1 MKRSNEDQHDQSV
14 KRSQPS
20 MGHGNQLPV
29 SPNLSAGSPS
39 PPRKKEHKTYMGC
52 SQLKEFELVNKLGE
66 GTFGQV
72 LFVIFVEVHKAR
84 RKEPAPGGGPQP
96 VLAMKR
102 ILMHNENEGIPIT
115 ALREIKI
122 LKRLRHQNIVPLLD
136 IAVSPGSRS
145 SRSRASIY
153 MVFPYMDHDL
163 SGLLNNPRVR
173 LTQPQIKLYMKQLL
187 EGTIYMHSHKIIH
200 RDMKAANLLIS
211 NDGTLKI
218 ADFGLARPFKPEGE
232 DYTSKV
238 VTRWY
243 RPPELFLGEK
253 KYGPAVDMW
262 GIGCV
267 FGEMLCGGPILQGTS
282 DQDQLDKIFALCGS
296 PTEETMP
303 GWSSLPGLDEKGVSY
318 QVKPQSRNVYD
329 HFLPYGG
336 IVGADLMDKLLV
348 LDPKKRLTA
357 FAASDHDYLW
367 TEPLPAEIGMLPQ
380 YEASH
385 EYDRQRRNEA
395 QQDRHN
401 TAHRNNNNFHPS
413 QPTHGGHHPQGRHG
427 LNMPNAGGGNGGVVP
442 YRHNNGGGYNG
453 DHDRRDKNRG
463 HAGTGSSAAPAPVP
477 SSYRPIPLPPKPQ
490 AAAVPP
496 AAPPASSIPPRRA

>member
-1 MKRSNEDQHDQSV
+1 MKRSNEDQQDHAV
-14 KRSQPS
+14 KRSQPT
-20 MGHGNQLPV
+20 MLHNGNQLPV

-39 PPRKKEHKTYMGC
+39 PPRKKELKSYVGC

-72 LFVIFVEVHKAR
+72 HKAR
-84 RKEPAPGGGPQP
+84 RKDSTAGSTPQP

-102 ILMHNENEGIPIT
+102 ILMHNENEGVPIT

-145 SRSRASIY
+145 GRSRASIY

-187 EGTIYMHSHKIIH
+187 EGTIYMHANKIIH

-267 FGEMLCGGPILQGTS
+267 FGEMLCGGPILQGNS
-282 DQDQLDKIFALCGS
+282 DQDQLDKIFTLCGS

-303 GWSSLPGLDEKGVSY
+303 GWSSLPGLEEKGVVY
-318 QVKPQSRNVYD
+318 QVKPHSRGVYD
-329 HFLPYGG
+329 YFLPYGG

-395 QQDRHN
+395 HQDR
-401 TAHRNNNNFHPS
+401 RNNNNTTTNFHGAQQS
-413 QPTHGGHHPQGRHG
+413 HGHHPSGRHG
-427 LNMPNAGGGNGGVVP
+427 SSLPAGGGGNGGGAAP
-442 YRHNNGGGYNG
+442 YRGHGNNGGGGYNP
-453 DHDRRDKNRG
+453 DHDRRGDKPRG
-463 HAGTGSSAAPAPVP
+463 GHPPPNASAAPAPVAT
-477 SSYRPIPLPPKPQ
+477 SYRPIPLPPKPQ

-496 AAPPASSIPPRRA
+496 AAPPVTNPIPTRRP

>member
-1 MKRSNEDQHDQSV
+1 MKRSNDDLQDQSV

-20 MGHGNQLPV
+20 SVHSNQLP
-29 SPNLSAGSPS
+29 
-39 PPRKKEHKTYMGC
+39 HKSYVGC
-52 SQLKEFELVNKLGE
+52 SQYKEFELVNKLGE
-66 GTFGQV
+66 GTFG
-72 LFVIFVEVHKAR
+72 EVHKAR
-84 RKEPAPGGGPQP
+84 RKDATPGATGQS

-122 LKRLRHQNIVPLLD
+122 LKRLRHQNIVPLQD

-145 SRSRASIY
+145 GRSRASIY

-267 FGEMLCGGPILQGTS
+267 FGEMLCGGPILQGSS
-282 DQDQLDKIFALCGS
+282 DQDQLDKIFNLCGS

-303 GWSSLPGLDEKGVSY
+303 GWTSLPGLEEKGVTY
-318 QVKPQSRNVYD
+318 QVKPHNRQVYD
-329 HFLPYGG
+329 YFLPYGG

-380 YEASH
+380 YDPSH
-385 EYDRQRRNEA
+385 EYDRQRRAEG
-395 QQDRHN
+395 QQDRH
-401 TAHRNNNNFHPS
+401 TTHRNNNNNNSNFHPS
-413 QPTHGGHHPQGRHG
+413 QPSHGHHPSARHG
-427 LNMPNAGGGNGGVVP
+427 SSLPAGGGGAGGAGGGGGGNGGAAP
-442 YRHNNGGGYNG
+442 YRHNGGGYNAE
-453 DHDRRDKNRG
+453 HDRRDKARP
-463 HAGTGSSAAPAPVP
+463 HPAASTSAAPVAAAT
-477 SSYRPIPLPPKPQ
+477 SYRPIPLPPKPQ
-490 AAAVPP
+490 AAVVPP
-496 AAPPASSIPPRRA
+496 AAPPVSSTIPVRRP